1 MSIQGFSQ
9 MEHAH
14 FIKLFKLEKEKY
26 KQILNPYSETYEN
39 GDTYRGEH
47 NNEGQKHG
55 LGIMYYANGNILQAK
70 WKNDTATGSGY
81 FISPDGTEL
90 IGIWKNNQLH
100 GTKNKIRY
108 PSGSEYEGNTEY
120 SAASGYGILTTQEID
135 IFQGT
140 WVNNELNGYAHI
152 LYQDGNSYQGFIENN
167 EKCGWG
173 IYSWTNGNVYNGYWY
188 KDEIHG
194 DGVLQTHDKVYHGPW
209 ELGQQLEA
217 GYVER
222 SEALSAAKG
231 AGERLNSGDDCR
243 MSFV

>member
-1 MSIQGFSQ
+1 MLYSNYVYIHSQ
-9 MEHAH
+9 NK
-14 FIKLFKLEKEKY
+14 FNINISKSSKTKIRKCQQS
-26 KQILNPYSETYEN
+26 KDSTNWRTPILLNSSN
-39 GDTYRGEH
+39 
-47 NNEGQKHG
+47 QKKK
-55 LGIMYYANGNILQAK
+55 NTNILQAK
-70 WKNDTATGSGY
+70 WKNDEASGSGY

-152 LYQDGNSYQGFIENN
+152 IYQDGNSYRGFIQNN

-173 IYSWTNGNVYNGYWY
+173 VYSWTNGNVYTGYWY
-188 KDEIHG
+188 KDELHG
-194 DGVLQTHDKVYHGPW
+194 DGVLQTHGKVYHGPW
-209 ELGQQLEA
+209 ELGQQL
-217 GYVER
+217 
-222 SEALSAAKG
+222 
-231 AGERLNSGDDCR
+231 
-243 MSFV
+243 